1 MDDVRN
7 GYAICIP
14 LLTLSFVFLF
24 FQVVGHVPLLT
35 WIHTRVA
42 CCASAIV
49 HKTFLFS
56 SFFFYLYLMDLM
68 DLNIKIL

>member
-1 MDDVRN
+1 MVMR
-7 GYAICIP
+7 YVF
-14 LLTLSFVFLF
+14 LSLRFHLSFLF

-56 SFFFYLYLMDLM
+56 SFFTCT
-68 DLNIKIL
+68 